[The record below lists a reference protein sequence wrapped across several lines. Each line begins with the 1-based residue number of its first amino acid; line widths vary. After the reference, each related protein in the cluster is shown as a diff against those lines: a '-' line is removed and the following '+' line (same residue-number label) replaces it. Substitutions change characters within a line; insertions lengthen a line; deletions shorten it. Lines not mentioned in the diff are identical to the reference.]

1 MSDKPDYYEL
11 LGLARSCS
19 EQEVKK
25 AYRKLAITFHPDKNP
40 GDQSAE
46 AMFKLVA
53 EAYEV
58 LSDPQKRQ
66 LYDAYGHEGLD
77 GAGSAPRASRGSR
90 DAESIFRDFFGGNDP
105 FADFFQDDLR
115 FGGGMGHPFGSR
127 GMGAMPS
134 MMDMMFGGRN
144 SGFGVGG
151 GGFSSCT
158 SSSFGGLGGGGCSRS
173 TTTTTTIENGV
184 RVTRRETRV
193 TGALQAGASRC
204 CTSHRAHNPG
214 PRCPPCASGADGNS
228 TVTVDEER
236 TDASGNTTRT
246 NKTLTGDQARQL
258 GHSRPAT
265 LGYGGGFASFGF

>member
-193 TGALQAGASRC
+193 TGA
-204 CTSHRAHNPG
+204 
-214 PRCPPCASGADGNS
+214 DGNS